1 MRAIVPLADLHFG
14 RTNQALTTP
23 LTAAVKEIHPDL
35 RIVFGDLT
43 QRAHAAEFKQARMF
57 LKTLAMFQIIV
68 PGNHDVSLHNVSAR
82 FLQPLEHYRRY
93 ITFDL
98 EPFFLDDEDAVR
110 SVNTARSSTIKNGR
124 INADQIEHV
133 RARFSRQSSQI
144 IKLVMS
150 HHN

>member
-1 MRAIVPLADLHFG
+1 
-14 RTNQALTTP
+14 
-23 LTAAVKEIHPDL
+23 
-35 RIVFGDLT
+35 
-43 QRAHAAEFKQARMF
+43 
-57 LKTLAMFQIIV
+57 
-68 PGNHDVSLHNVSAR
+68 VSAR

-124 INADQIEHV
+124 INAEQIEDV
-133 RARFSRQSSQI
+133 RARFLRPSSQI
-144 IKLVMS
+144 IELVMS